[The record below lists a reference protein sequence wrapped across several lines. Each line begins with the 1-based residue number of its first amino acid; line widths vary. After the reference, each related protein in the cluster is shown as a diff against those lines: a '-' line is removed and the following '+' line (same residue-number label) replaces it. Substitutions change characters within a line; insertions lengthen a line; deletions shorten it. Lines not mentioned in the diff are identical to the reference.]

1 MSGGKRGRKGTK
13 KGARK
18 GTRKVRGRKT
28 YMGGGMNGMNNGMNN
43 SNNSY
48 NNSEEEEEEP
58 VMMGG
63 KRKASPWN
71 KLVKKVFNEMRRKDK
86 NATFSDALKAASKR
100 KSEM

>member
-13 KGARK
+13 KVRK
-18 GTRKVRGRKT
+18 ATRKVRGKKM
-28 YMGGGMNGMNNGMNN
+28 YMGGGMNNNGMNNGMNN
-43 SNNSY
+43 SN
-48 NNSEEEEEEP
+48 SEEYEEEEP

>member
-1 MSGGKRGRKGTK
+1 
-13 KGARK
+13 
-18 GTRKVRGRKT
+18 
-28 YMGGGMNGMNNGMNN
+28 MNGMNNSM
-43 SNNSY
+43 
-48 NNSEEEEEEP
+48 NNSEEYEEEEP